1 MTYFDLLG
9 MHQPTFDV
17 DPQALEKK
25 YKRLQWQL
33 HPDKAGSKTAV
44 EQDYSA
50 AQASQI
56 NQAYQILRH
65 PLSRANYLL
74 KLHGVVAGD
83 EFEGTIENP
92 ELLMEV
98 MEAREEVESTNDPD
112 KLHQLLTSN
121 RTQQQALVVR
131 LREAFKQADLQQAA
145 ELTTQLTY
153 LDRLQQA
160 ILLKS

>member
-1 MTYFDLLG
+1 MFPIHSAVQSQSELPSCLL
-9 MHQPTFDV
+9 
-17 DPQALEKK
+17 
-25 YKRLQWQL
+25 LQ
-33 HPDKAGSKTAV
+33 
-44 EQDYSA
+44 
-50 AQASQI
+50 
-56 NQAYQILRH
+56 
-65 PLSRANYLL
+65 
-74 KLHGVVAGD
+74 
-83 EFEGTIENP
+83 
-92 ELLMEV
+92 V

>member
-1 MTYFDLLG
+1 MLHAQIACDRDTMHIPTLQHIPPMHRANICCCHSPLSPIIR
-9 MHQPTFDV
+9 HQPTFDV

-65 PLSRANYLL
+65 PLSRANYLVS
-74 KLHGVVAGD
+74 HDYNQGH
-83 EFEGTIENP
+83 ICIW
-92 ELLMEV
+92 
-98 MEAREEVESTNDPD
+98 
-112 KLHQLLTSN
+112 
-121 RTQQQALVVR
+121 
-131 LREAFKQADLQQAA
+131 
-145 ELTTQLTY
+145 Y
-153 LDRLQQA
+153 
-160 ILLKS
+160 